1 MRRRSTRRPGHGL
14 RDALRRG
21 LWLLVAFV
29 VGGVALRA
37 WQTGDGLPL
46 EPWHTFVPE
55 EPGVAALDAAT
66 WPDYL
71 RAEDRVFASVLAHV
85 TQTLDVPERAP
96 YNRYFDGSPVH
107 PARFERDWNRSFVLE
122 PDGPPKGVAVLLHGL
137 TDSPYSVRHLA
148 ALYRARGF
156 VAVAIRMPAHGTVP
170 AALTRIEWED
180 WLAAARLAVREARRR
195 VPAPAPFHLVG
206 YSNGGALA
214 VKYTL
219 DALEDGRLAR
229 PDRVVL
235 VSPMIGVPSYARF
248 AGMAGWP
255 AVLPAFAK
263 AAWIELWPEYNPF
276 KYNSFPVN
284 GVRQSYRLTRALQ
297 EQLVRAA
304 QDHRLTR
311 MPPILAFQSVV
322 DDTVSTRAV
331 VAALFAHLPANG
343 SELVLFDLNRSIQFG
358 PLLQPGAAA
367 ALADLLP
374 GLPRDYGV
382 SIVANAADGGEAMV
396 ERRSAAGAETEV
408 IRPLALAF
416 PPGVYSLSHVALPF
430 PVTDAL
436 YGLQPDPAEDYG
448 IRLGT
453 LGLRGERRVLMVDP
467 EALGRLNCNPF
478 YPYLAERIEAG
489 IEGP

>member
-1 MRRRSTRRPGHGL
+1 
-14 RDALRRG
+14 
-21 LWLLVAFV
+21 
-29 VGGVALRA
+29 
-37 WQTGDGLPL
+37 
-46 EPWHTFVPE
+46 
-55 EPGVAALDAAT
+55 
-66 WPDYL
+66 
-71 RAEDRVFASVLAHV
+71 
-85 TQTLDVPERAP
+85 
-96 YNRYFDGSPVH
+96 
-107 PARFERDWNRSFVLE
+107 
-122 PDGPPKGVAVLLHGL
+122 
-137 TDSPYSVRHLA
+137 
-148 ALYRARGF
+148 
-156 VAVAIRMPAHGTVP
+156 
-170 AALTRIEWED
+170 
-180 WLAAARLAVREARRR
+180 
-195 VPAPAPFHLVG
+195 
-206 YSNGGALA
+206 
-214 VKYTL
+214 
-219 DALEDGRLAR
+219 
-229 PDRVVL
+229 
-235 VSPMIGVPSYARF
+235 
-248 AGMAGWP
+248 
-255 AVLPAFAK
+255 
-263 AAWIELWPEYNPF
+263 
-276 KYNSFPVN
+276 
-284 GVRQSYRLTRALQ
+284 
-297 EQLVRAA
+297 
-304 QDHRLTR
+304 